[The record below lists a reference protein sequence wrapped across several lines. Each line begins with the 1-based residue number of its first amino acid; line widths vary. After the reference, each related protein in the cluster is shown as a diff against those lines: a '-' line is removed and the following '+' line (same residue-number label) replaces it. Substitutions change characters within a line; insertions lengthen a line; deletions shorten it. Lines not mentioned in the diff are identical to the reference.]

1 LAGYLRH
8 VRPDMPG
15 RDQDEYYRQFAVI
28 ARALGADPV
37 PETRA
42 EAERI
47 FRELRHDLATSPQA
61 REVAQLVLSQRP
73 KGTPVAVQTMLT
85 ADAVAMLPDWAR
97 SMLKLQRP
105 VLTAL
110 PARAATWG
118 MGRTLR
124 WAFRQT

>member
-1 LAGYLRH
+1 
-8 VRPDMPG
+8 
-15 RDQDEYYRQFAVI
+15 
-28 ARALGADPV
+28 
-37 PETRA
+37 
-42 EAERI
+42 
-47 FRELRHDLATSPQA
+47 A

-73 KGTPVAVQTMLT
+73 KGTPIVVQTMIT

-97 SMLKLQRP
+97 TMLRLQRP

-124 WAFRQT
+124 WAFRQDAPRT